1 MLTKHVQNFVKE
13 NNISSCLLGLS
24 GGVDSV
30 VLFFLLLKSN
40 IKLRAVYVN
49 HSLSENGTL
58 WGEFCEKL
66 CKENNVKFFNKVV
79 DAKAGSRESTEA
91 VAREKRYGVYDDL
104 LEDNETLML
113 AQHSDDQVET
123 VLLQLLRGTG
133 LSGLSGMPIFK
144 DYKNGFI
151 ARPFLSEMPDG
162 NMVTKEL
169 IENFALQNDIKHIFD
184 ESNLSNEYK
193 RNYLRNEVIP
203 NLKKEFGNINKTI
216 SRTAI
221 NCKKA
226 AEELNSIHNDLFL
239 KVKKPT
245 GLSIKELNNFS
256 IENIISIL
264 RYWMNKVNNQRNVS
278 EKQILELVKFI
289 MSYEDNNTGKFD
301 FSWDNYT
308 IKASKGML
316 YAINNKFLSKENEL
330 FEFKFSEIFNGQL
343 LGDSFIVNFVDKNIE
358 YDNLIITNFLNKRSL
373 YIDGKK
379 VDPRKIVK
387 KYGFPNWE
395 IYKLPIVIRGENLI
409 AVGNRKVSKDDVVN
423 ISFSNLMY

>member
-1 MLTKHVQNFVKE
+1 
-13 NNISSCLLGLS
+13 
-24 GGVDSV
+24 
-30 VLFFLLLKSN
+30 
-40 IKLRAVYVN
+40 
-49 HSLSENGTL
+49 
-58 WGEFCEKL
+58 
-66 CKENNVKFFNKVV
+66 
-79 DAKAGSRESTEA
+79 
-91 VAREKRYGVYDDL
+91 
-104 LEDNETLML
+104 
-113 AQHSDDQVET
+113 
-123 VLLQLLRGTG
+123 
-133 LSGLSGMPIFK
+133 
-144 DYKNGFI
+144 
-151 ARPFLSEMPDG
+151 
-162 NMVTKEL
+162 
-169 IENFALQNDIKHIFD
+169 
-184 ESNLSNEYK
+184 
-193 RNYLRNEVIP
+193 
-203 NLKKEFGNINKTI
+203 
-216 SRTAI
+216 
-221 NCKKA
+221 
-226 AEELNSIHNDLFL
+226 
-239 KVKKPT
+239 
-245 GLSIKELNNFS
+245 
-256 IENIISIL
+256 
-264 RYWMNKVNNQRNVS
+264 MNKVNNQRNVS